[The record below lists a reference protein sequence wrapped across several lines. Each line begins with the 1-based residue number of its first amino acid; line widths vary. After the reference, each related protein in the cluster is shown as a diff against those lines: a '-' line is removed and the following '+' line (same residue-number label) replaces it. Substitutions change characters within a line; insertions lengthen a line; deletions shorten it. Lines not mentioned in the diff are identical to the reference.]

1 MNKYLQENQGG
12 LLWGP
17 LIRGILVRRYKRF
30 LADVRLGNNHVV
42 TAHCPN
48 TGSMLSCSEPG
59 WPVFISRHNNP
70 QRRLK
75 YTWDIIEAPN
85 SLVGVNTSVPNKLVK
100 AAVTDG
106 RIPVLSGYSR
116 VLSEVKTGPR
126 TRLDLMLE
134 GGGAP
139 NCYIEI
145 KNCTL
150 VENERAFFPDA
161 VTERGRKHLGELIN
175 LVKNGSRGVIFF
187 LIQRMDAAVF
197 SPADHIDPEY
207 GRVLRR
213 AVDSG
218 VEALAYDVTINPER
232 IDLNRSIKVDLGGE

>member
-1 MNKYLQENQGG
+1 MKKYLQENQGG

-17 LIRGILVRRYKRF
+17 LVRGILVRRYKRF
-30 LADVRLGNNHVV
+30 LADVRLGNNHLV

-59 WPVFISRHNNP
+59 WPVYISRHNNP
-70 QRRLK
+70 KRRLK

-85 SLVGVNTSVPNKLVK
+85 SMIGVNTGVPNKLVK
-100 AAVTDG
+100 TAVMDG
-106 RIPVLSGYSR
+106 RIPDLTGYDR
-116 VLSEVKTGPR
+116 VLSEVKTGPH

-134 GGGAP
+134 SERTP

-150 VENERAFFPDA
+150 VENKRAMFPDA
-161 VTERGRKHLGELIN
+161 VTERGRKHLEELIH
-175 LVKNGSRGVIFF
+175 LVQTGSRGVIFF
-187 LIQRMDAAVF
+187 LIQRMDAGVF

-207 GRVLRR
+207 GRVLRK

-218 VEALAYDVTINPER
+218 VEALAYDVTITLER
-232 IDLNRSIKVDLGGE
+232 IDINRSIKVDL